1 MVHQTRD
8 FEKAEK
14 ADSLACMRRT
24 LALLV
29 ILLVAASGFAAIYPY
44 DGDGVGMVGEGSAV
58 VKKALLEPF
67 SLQWVET
74 YVDEDF
80 RKDFSALHSQL
91 LSALLPLDDFIM
103 SKEDDGKVLVRR
115 RLDSAVYTFFLSD
128 DGLIV
133 ALHV

>member
-1 MVHQTRD
+1 
-8 FEKAEK
+8 
-14 ADSLACMRRT
+14 MRRT

-74 YVDEDF
+74 YVDEAY
-80 RKDFSALHSQL
+80 RKDFSALHSSL
-91 LSALLPLDDFIM
+91 LSQLLPLDDFIL
-103 SKEDDGKVLVRR
+103 SREVDGRIMARERMDGRVDTIL
-115 RLDSAVYTFFLSD
+115 LSQE
-128 DGLIV
+128 GLIM
-133 ALHV
+133 ALQI

>member
-14 ADSLACMRRT
+14 ADSLAYMRRT

-44 DGDGVGMVGEGSAV
+44 DGNGVGMVGEGSAV

-67 SLQWVET
+67 YLQWVET

-91 LSALLPLDDFIM
+91 LSALLPMDDFIM

>member
-1 MVHQTRD
+1 
-8 FEKAEK
+8 
-14 ADSLACMRRT
+14 MRRT

-44 DGDGVGMVGEGSAV
+44 DGDRVGMVGEGSV
-58 VKKALLEPF
+58 LVKEALLEPF

>member
-1 MVHQTRD
+1 
-8 FEKAEK
+8 
-14 ADSLACMRRT
+14 MRRT

-29 ILLVAASGFAAIYPY
+29 ILLVAASGIAAIYPY
-44 DGDGVGMVGEGSAV
+44 DGDGVGMVGEGSV
-58 VKKALLEPF
+58 LVKEALLEPF

-74 YVDEDF
+74 YVDEAF

-91 LSALLPLDDFIM
+91 LSALLPMDDFIM

-115 RLDSAVYTFFLSD
+115 RLDSAVSTFFLSD